1 MYFSIGWPRV
11 LNSGPH
17 RSIRKVVCD
26 RVKILFAVLAE
37 DAIAIWYSKPCVP
50 ITSKLRSPECLE
62 KYGINTNIEW
72 KPDSSMLLVTTG
84 ETAQGGTLFMY
95 TLIVNDTPKGVYNQN
110 DSPFTNL
117 RRDSAELFLKETVPC
132 LKLSLT
138 HRICLY
144 VPICGV
150 SCINVN
156 QIVIA
161 TQEGRIIRLNWEG
174 AEERDYALD
183 LKRIPFSVNQQVS
196 YAVPILEKNVY
207 VSSIDYSPLL
217 CGFGITLSDGRAA
230 FLTANNTKFDP
241 NQVQGIWCQNV
252 DDATCTV
259 INHKYRL
266 IAFGRKN
273 SQTNMYVIDD
283 LTGGLEL
290 SHRLLLS
297 AKDFPGSPGPVRDM
311 KWTPDGCAIMVA
323 WYNGGIS
330 LWSTFGSLLLCSL
343 AWDYGLHIDLSKNDP
358 FNVISMAKGYQLL
371 MVRQTNEKSTTCVSD
386 GSNDTGEASNG
397 PNSVPS
403 TILVQLDFVKSI
415 LTINPCMSNN
425 SFLLLQGDDKLYIN
439 HGDVL
444 QNIYPAHKSSTY
456 DATADG
462 DVSYSGKTDEYRKDS
477 AYIPSGEPDPINVG
491 GDSYLKFNSVLS
503 ESKHWVVLNLPTAY
517 ISSNWPI
524 RYSAIDHTGTNVA
537 VAGRTGVAL
546 YSFNT
551 RKWKLFGN
559 ETQEKDFV
567 ITGGLL
573 WWKEFIIMGCYSLI
587 GFHDEL
593 RIYSKENKLDNRFA
607 EITKSASPVML
618 INLFRDQLV
627 VFTSDGHVSV
637 FALKLS
643 EEDYAGSDH
652 HRVELVKMH
661 IYDIKNVCIHPAC
674 VISVLMTSLKHEG
687 AGTGGMMKPSSYENS
702 LSETLI
708 MNVSGRVL
716 MVQTDHHQHHHG
728 TGSANSQLTSTCLA
742 SSVECIWVSESNK
755 THIKESLW
763 LYCGGYG
770 MRVWLPV
777 FPRTGETGSRS
788 LRHTFMSKRIM
799 LSFTLKIYPLVI
811 LFEDAIILGA
821 ENDTLLYTSDPTVY
835 FSLPYNALKR
845 TSQVYL
851 HQILR
856 QLIRRNLGYNAWEI
870 ARCCTNLPYFPHS
883 LELLLHEVLEEEAT
897 SKEPIPDALLPS
909 VLEFIQ
915 EFPVYL
921 QTVVQCAR
929 KTEIALWPYLFS
941 SAGKP
946 KELFQKCMAARQ
958 LHTAASYLIIL
969 QNLEP
974 SSVSRQYATVL
985 LDTAL
990 EQQDWPLA
998 KDLVRFLRAID
1009 PNDVESPRSSYVF
1022 GNKFGGLIAAGP
1034 PAPNAEDLS
1043 LILGSSMAR
1052 GRSFSTTVPYPK
1064 SNDGA
1069 ATVVNKEKNIMFN
1082 NSTAAATV
1090 QQGGGALSAGY
1101 DTSSERQILRR
1112 KKSVPNTQK
1121 ECDTSTAEEFFID
1134 VVLQRH
1140 ARRFLQLRKL
1150 EDLGYMSAT
1159 LDFHLVGWL
1168 NREKD
1173 RAARIEDFVT
1183 ALKSLHDELDW
1194 PKPCLDLTLLPNPLG
1209 QAHAH
1214 AESSPSP
1221 SSNLSNKSPLS
1232 ELTTRRTVDSGYNSL
1247 SFVRPTGSN
1256 GPVTG
1261 AAEGCKSD
1269 DRPVES
1275 TQGQKEQHQ
1284 QSTSMGD
1291 PLGTNTAE
1299 ANLMPLNDTASV
1311 LSETAQANWPDET
1324 STVCGGS
1331 GMLSLTLGEQ
1341 SFSRAMEKNIS
1352 KQSKTNR
1359 RKQQKL
1365 EIRMR
1370 YLLQIFSEANC
1381 YEFALLLSV
1390 LLLDVAS
1397 VGRITNAAI
1406 RSKSLVVCRQLRN
1419 GLKDMTRW
1427 SFNECL
1433 AYRPF
1438 MIALQPQLAVL
1449 DKFVIQQE
1457 SIPSL
1462 MHTTAVTGVS
1472 AFSPLVMGSMHTFRD
1487 SETPA
1492 TGAVSGGGKGQ
1503 NQGQGESRN
1512 VGNSSVHS
1520 TVQRMSS
1527 NSTLGSVALSSDA
1540 GGQGGVGAIGG
1551 NNRIVIDGGASMRSG
1566 SGQRDVKYPT
1576 AHPFARSV
1584 SDLEVANIRKI
1595 AQGKSVTDSRSVASA
1610 AIAEEPERTCNFYN
1624 CLGFAWIAQFLALP
1638 SAAFFDRTFYR
1649 DGLKFKGAQQDRR
1662 LF

>member
-84 ETAQGGTLFMY
+84 GTTQGGTLFMY

-117 RRDSAELFLKETVPC
+117 RRDSAELFLKETIPC

-144 VPICGV
+144 VPICCV

-183 LKRIPFSVNQQVS
+183 LKRIPFSVNQQRLM
-196 YAVPILEKNVY
+196 YDILYIFFTILAVPILEKNVY

-266 IAFGRKN
+266 IAFGRRN

-290 SHRLLLS
+290 SHRLSLS

-311 KWTPDGCAIMVA
+311 KWTPDGCAIIVA
-323 WYNGGIS
+323 WVNGGIS

-343 AWDYGLHIDLSKNDP
+343 AWDYGLHVDLSKNDP
-358 FNVISMAKGYQLL
+358 FNIISMDWSTEGYQLL
-371 MVRQTNEKSTTCVSD
+371 MTDEM
-386 GSNDTGEASNG
+386 SNAPS
-397 PNSVPS
+397 PVPS
-403 TILVQLDFVKSI
+403 TMLVQLDFVKSI

-444 QNIYPAHKSSTY
+444 QNIYPAHKASY
-456 DATADG
+456 DSATGDG
-462 DVSYSGKTDEYRKDS
+462 EVSYSGKTDEFRK
-477 AYIPSGEPDPINVG
+477 
-491 GDSYLKFNSVLS
+491 DSYLKFNSVLS

-637 FALKLS
+637 FALKQI
-643 EEDYAGSDH
+643 EDDYTGPDH

-674 VISVLMTSLKHEG
+674 VISVLMTSIKHEG
-687 AGTGGMMKPSSYENS
+687 AGTGGMMKANNYENS

-742 SSVECIWVSESNK
+742 SSVECIWVSESSK

-821 ENDTLLYTSDPTVY
+821 ENDTLLYTSDPSVY

-1064 SNDGA
+1064 SNDSA

-1082 NSTAAATV
+1082 NPTAAATV
-1090 QQGGGALSAGY
+1090 QQNSGALS
-1101 DTSSERQILRR
+1101 S
-1112 KKSVPNTQK
+1112 
-1121 ECDTSTAEEFFID
+1121 EEFFID

-1173 RAARIEDFVT
+1173 RAARIEDFVN

-1194 PKPCLDLTLLPNPLG
+1194 PKPCLDLTLLPNPLA
-1209 QAHAH
+1209 QAHMH

-1247 SFVRPTGSN
+1247 SFVRPT
-1256 GPVTG
+1256 
-1261 AAEGCKSD
+1261 AAQ
-1269 DRPVES
+1269 P
-1275 TQGQKEQHQ
+1275 
-1284 QSTSMGD
+1284 
-1291 PLGTNTAE
+1291 
-1299 ANLMPLNDTASV
+1299 
-1311 LSETAQANWPDET
+1311 NWPDEV
-1324 STVCGGS
+1324 STVCGGA
-1331 GMLSLTLGEQ
+1331 GGLLNITLGEQ
-1341 SFSRAMEKNIS
+1341 SFSQAMEKNIS
-1352 KQSKTNR
+1352 KQSKSNR
-1359 RKQQKL
+1359 RKQHKL

-1370 YLLQIFSEANC
+1370 YLLQIFTEANC

-1449 DKFVIQQE
+1449 DKFV
-1457 SIPSL
+1457 
-1462 MHTTAVTGVS
+1462 
-1472 AFSPLVMGSMHTFRD
+1472 
-1487 SETPA
+1487 
-1492 TGAVSGGGKGQ
+1492 
-1503 NQGQGESRN
+1503 
-1512 VGNSSVHS
+1512 
-1520 TVQRMSS
+1520 
-1527 NSTLGSVALSSDA
+1527 
-1540 GGQGGVGAIGG
+1540 
-1551 NNRIVIDGGASMRSG
+1551 
-1566 SGQRDVKYPT
+1566 
-1576 AHPFARSV
+1576 
-1584 SDLEVANIRKI
+1584 
-1595 AQGKSVTDSRSVASA
+1595 
-1610 AIAEEPERTCNFYN
+1610 
-1624 CLGFAWIAQFLALP
+1624 
-1638 SAAFFDRTFYR
+1638 
-1649 DGLKFKGAQQDRR
+1649 
-1662 LF
+1662 

>member
-11 LNSGPH
+11 LNSGQH

-50 ITSKLRSPECLE
+50 ITSKLRSSECLE
-62 KYGINTNIEW
+62 KYGTNTNIEW

-84 ETAQGGTLFMY
+84 GTTQGGTLFMY

-110 DSPFTNL
+110 DSPFANL
-117 RRDSAELFLKETVPC
+117 RRDSAELFLKETIPC

-144 VPICGV
+144 VPICCV

-174 AEERDYALD
+174 VEERDYALD

-217 CGFGITLSDGRAA
+217 CGFGITLNDGRAA

-266 IAFGRKN
+266 IAFGRRN

-290 SHRLLLS
+290 SHKLALS
-297 AKDFPGSPGPVRDM
+297 AKDFPGSPGYVRDM
-311 KWTPDGCAIMVA
+311 KWTPDGCAIIVA
-323 WYNGGIS
+323 WGNGGIS

-343 AWDYGLHIDLSKNDP
+343 AWDYGLHVDLSKNDP
-358 FNVISMAKGYQLL
+358 FNVISMDWSTEGYQLL
-371 MVRQTNEKSTTCVSD
+371 MIRQTNATADNATKETTETS
-386 GSNDTGEASNG
+386 
-397 PNSVPS
+397 SVPIFIPA
-403 TILVQLDFVKSI
+403 TVLVQLDFVKSI

-444 QNIYPAHKSSTY
+444 QNIYPVHKSSY
-456 DATADG
+456 DSTNEG
-462 DVSYSGKTDEYRKDS
+462 DASYSGKTDEFGKDS
-477 AYIPSGEPDPINVG
+477 AYIPSGEPDPVNNG
-491 GDSYLKFNSVLS
+491 GDNYLKFNSVLS

-524 RYSAIDHTGTNVA
+524 RYSAIDHLGTNVA

-593 RIYSKENKLDNRFA
+593 RIYSRENKLDNRFA

-637 FALKLS
+637 FALKQT
-643 EEDYAGSDH
+643 EEDYNGSDH

-687 AGTGGMMKPSSYENS
+687 AGTGGMVKSSNCENS

-716 MVQTDHHQHHHG
+716 MVQTDHQQHHHG
-728 TGSANSQLTSTCLA
+728 TGSANNQLTSTCLA

-821 ENDTLLYTSDPTVY
+821 ENDTLLYTSDPSVY

-990 EQQDWPLA
+990 EQLDWPLA

-1052 GRSFSTTVPYPK
+1052 GRSFSTTIPYPK

-1082 NSTAAATV
+1082 NPAAAAAA
-1090 QQGGGALSAGY
+1090 QQTGGALSSGN
-1101 DTSSERQILRR
+1101 DTSGERQILRR

-1121 ECDTSTAEEFFID
+1121 ECDSSTAEEFFID

-1194 PKPCLDLTLLPNPLG
+1194 PKPCLDLTLLPNPKAQSHL
-1209 QAHAH
+1209 HS
-1214 AESSPSP
+1214 ESSPSP

-1232 ELTTRRTVDSGYNSL
+1232 ELTTGRTVDSGYNSL
-1247 SFVRPTGSN
+1247 SFARPMVTN
-1256 GPVTG
+1256 GTVTVAGATADERQVEPIQGPREQRQEHVPASPV
-1261 AAEGCKSD
+1261 
-1269 DRPVES
+1269 
-1275 TQGQKEQHQ
+1275 
-1284 QSTSMGD
+1284 GD
-1291 PLGTNTAE
+1291 PLLGTTAE

-1311 LSETAQANWPDET
+1311 LSEAAQPNWPDEV
-1324 STVCGGS
+1324 STVCGTN
-1331 GMLSLTLGEQ
+1331 GMMSLTLGEQ
-1341 SFSRAMEKNIS
+1341 SFSQAMEKNIS
-1352 KQSKTNR
+1352 KQSKSNR
-1359 RKQQKL
+1359 RKQHKL

-1462 MHTTAVTGVS
+1462 LHTTAVTGVS
-1472 AFSPLVMGSMHTFRD
+1472 AFSPLVMGSLHTFRD
-1487 SETPA
+1487 SEAPI
-1492 TGAVSGGGKGQ
+1492 TGVSTGGNKGI
-1503 NQGQGESRN
+1503 NQTQCETRH
-1512 VGNSSVHS
+1512 VGNSSANS
-1520 TVQRMSS
+1520 NTQRMSS
-1527 NSTLGSVALSSDA
+1527 TGGSIPHSTGSGGPISTSSRIVVDGAASLRSGGVQRDTLG
-1540 GGQGGVGAIGG
+1540 Q
-1551 NNRIVIDGGASMRSG
+1551 
-1566 SGQRDVKYPT
+1566 KYTT
-1576 AHPFARSV
+1576 AHTFARSV
-1584 SDLEVANIRKI
+1584 SDLEVGNIRKI
-1595 AQGKSVTDSRSVASA
+1595 AQGKSVTDSRSVAST
-1610 AIAEEPERTCNFYN
+1610 AISEEPERTCNVM
-1624 CLGFAWIAQFLALP
+1624 
-1638 SAAFFDRTFYR
+1638 
-1649 DGLKFKGAQQDRR
+1649 
-1662 LF
+1662 

>member
-37 DAIAIWYSKPCVP
+37 NAIAIWYSKPCVP
-50 ITSKLRSPECLE
+50 ITSKLRSKECLE
-62 KYGINTNIEW
+62 KYGINTNVEW

-84 ETAQGGTLFMY
+84 STAQGGTLFMY

-110 DSPFTNL
+110 DSPFANL
-117 RRDSAELFLKETVPC
+117 RRDSAELFLKETIPC

-144 VPICGV
+144 VPICCV

-156 QIVIA
+156 QIVVA

-174 AEERDYALD
+174 VEERDYALD

-217 CGFGITLSDGRAA
+217 CGFGITLNDGRAA

-266 IAFGRKN
+266 IAFGRRN

-290 SHRLLLS
+290 SHKLSLS
-297 AKDFPGSPGPVRDM
+297 AKDFPGSPGYVRDM
-311 KWTPDGCAIMVA
+311 KWTPDGCAIIVA
-323 WYNGGIS
+323 WGNGGIS

-343 AWDYGLHIDLSKNDP
+343 AWDYGLHVDLSKSDP
-358 FNVISMAKGYQLL
+358 FNVISMDWSTEGYQLL
-371 MVRQTNEKSTTCVSD
+371 MVRQTNEHSTKVENGTTEAPETSNEPVS
-386 GSNDTGEASNG
+386 TLAT
-397 PNSVPS
+397 V
-403 TILVQLDFVKSI
+403 LVQLDFVKSI

-444 QNIYPAHKSSTY
+444 QNIYPGHKSNY
-456 DATADG
+456 DAANEG
-462 DVSYSGKTDEYRKDS
+462 DISYSGKADEFGKDS

-491 GDSYLKFNSVLS
+491 GDNYLKFSSVLS

-524 RYSAIDHTGTNVA
+524 RYSAIDHSGTNVA

-637 FALKLS
+637 FALKQT
-643 EEDYAGSDH
+643 EEDYNGNDH

-687 AGTGGMMKPSSYENS
+687 AGSGGMMKQSNYENS

-716 MVQTDHHQHHHG
+716 MVQTDHQQHHHG
-728 TGSANSQLTSTCLA
+728 SGSANNQLTSTCLA
-742 SSVECIWVSESNK
+742 SSVECIWVSESHK

-821 ENDTLLYTSDPTVY
+821 ENDTLLYTSDPSVY

-974 SSVSRQYATVL
+974 SSVSRQYATLL

-990 EQQDWPLA
+990 EQLDWPLA

-1022 GNKFGGLIAAGP
+1022 GNKFGGLIASVP

-1052 GRSFSTTVPYPK
+1052 GRSFSTTIPYPK

-1082 NSTAAATV
+1082 NPAAAAAS
-1090 QQGGGALSAGY
+1090 QQSGGTLNSVNDASG
-1101 DTSSERQILRR
+1101 ERQILRR

-1121 ECDTSTAEEFFID
+1121 ECDSSTAEEFFID

-1194 PKPCLDLTLLPNPLG
+1194 PKPCLDLTLLPNPIAQPHL
-1209 QAHAH
+1209 HS
-1214 AESSPSP
+1214 ESSPSP

-1232 ELTTRRTVDSGYNSL
+1232 ELTTGRTIDSGYNSL
-1247 SFVRPTGSN
+1247 SFVRPMASN
-1256 GPVTG
+1256 GGVMTVAG
-1261 AAEGCKSD
+1261 TTVDE
-1269 DRPVES
+1269 RPVEPLS
-1275 TQGQKEQHQ
+1275 GQKEQRLENNVP
-1284 QSTSMGD
+1284 TSPIVAGD
-1291 PLGTNTAE
+1291 PLANTAE

-1311 LSETAQANWPDET
+1311 LSEAAQPNWPDEM
-1324 STVCGGS
+1324 STVCGGGG
-1331 GMLSLTLGEQ
+1331 GMMSLTLGEQ
-1341 SFSRAMEKNIS
+1341 SFSQALEKNIS
-1352 KQSKTNR
+1352 KQSKSNR
-1359 RKQQKL
+1359 RKQHKL

-1462 MHTTAVTGVS
+1462 MHTTTVTGVS
-1472 AFSPLVMGSMHTFRD
+1472 AFSPLLMGSMHSYRD
-1487 SETPA
+1487 SDASA
-1492 TGAVSGGGKGQ
+1492 TGAGGGGNKSV
-1503 NQGQGESRN
+1503 NQTQGDTR
-1512 VGNSSVHS
+1512 VGGNSSINS
-1520 TVQRMSS
+1520 NSQRMSS
-1527 NSTLGSVALSSDA
+1527 TGTLGSVPLAANSA
-1540 GGQGGVGAIGG
+1540 GGTI
-1551 NNRIVIDGGASMRSG
+1551 SG
-1566 SGQRDVKYPT
+1566 TSRGSVQRDTLGQKYTT
-1576 AHPFARSV
+1576 AHTFARSV

-1595 AQGKSVTDSRSVASA
+1595 AQGKSATDSRSVTSTT
-1610 AIAEEPERTCNFYN
+1610 ISEEPERTCNVM
-1624 CLGFAWIAQFLALP
+1624 
-1638 SAAFFDRTFYR
+1638 
-1649 DGLKFKGAQQDRR
+1649 
-1662 LF
+1662 

>member
-37 DAIAIWYSKPCVP
+37 DTIAIWYSKPCVP

-84 ETAQGGTLFMY
+84 GTTQGGTLFMY

-117 RRDSAELFLKETVPC
+117 RRDSAELFLKETIPC

-144 VPICGV
+144 VPICCV

-266 IAFGRKN
+266 IAFGRRN

-290 SHRLLLS
+290 SHRLSLS

-311 KWTPDGCAIMVA
+311 KWTPDGCAIIVA
-323 WYNGGIS
+323 WVNGGIS

-343 AWDYGLHIDLSKNDP
+343 AWDYGLHVDLSKNDP
-358 FNVISMAKGYQLL
+358 FNIISTDWSTEGYQLL
-371 MVRQTNEKSTTCVSD
+371 MVRQTKEKSTPSCD
-386 GSNDTGEASNG
+386 ESNETDEISSASS
-397 PNSVPS
+397 PVPS
-403 TILVQLDFVKSI
+403 TMLVQLDFVKSI

-444 QNIYPAHKSSTY
+444 QNIYPAHKASY
-456 DATADG
+456 DSATGDG
-462 DVSYSGKTDEYRKDS
+462 EVSYSGKTDEFRKDS
-477 AYIPSGEPDPINVG
+477 AYIPSGEPDPVNVG

-637 FALKLS
+637 FALKQI
-643 EEDYAGSDH
+643 EDDYTGPDH

-674 VISVLMTSLKHEG
+674 VISVLMTSIKHEG
-687 AGTGGMMKPSSYENS
+687 AGTGGMMKANNYENS

-742 SSVECIWVSESNK
+742 SSVECIWVSESSK

-821 ENDTLLYTSDPTVY
+821 ENDTLLYTSDPSVY

-1082 NSTAAATV
+1082 NPTAAATV
-1090 QQGGGALSAGY
+1090 QQSSGALSSGHDAS
-1101 DTSSERQILRR
+1101 TERQILRR

-1121 ECDTSTAEEFFID
+1121 EADTSTAEEFFID

-1173 RAARIEDFVT
+1173 RAARIEDFVN

-1194 PKPCLDLTLLPNPLG
+1194 PKPCLDLTLLPNPLA
-1209 QAHAH
+1209 QAHMH

-1247 SFVRPTGSN
+1247 SFVRPTGAN

-1261 AAEGCKSD
+1261 MAAKADERQLEPEQEQPQEQQQQQRQKST
-1269 DRPVES
+1269 PAS
-1275 TQGQKEQHQ
+1275 PI
-1284 QSTSMGD
+1284 GD
-1291 PLGTNTAE
+1291 PLLGTTAE

-1311 LSETAQANWPDET
+1311 LSEAAQPNWPDEV
-1324 STVCGGS
+1324 STVCGGA
-1331 GMLSLTLGEQ
+1331 GGLLNITLGEQ
-1341 SFSRAMEKNIS
+1341 SFSQAMEKNIS
-1352 KQSKTNR
+1352 KQSKSNR
-1359 RKQQKL
+1359 RKQHKL

-1370 YLLQIFSEANC
+1370 YLLQIFTEANC

-1487 SETPA
+1487 SEAPA
-1492 TGAVSGGGKGQ
+1492 AGVTVGGSKGLSHHS
-1503 NQGQGESRN
+1503 QGESRN
-1512 VGNSSVHS
+1512 VGNSSVNS
-1520 TVQRMSS
+1520 TMQRMSS
-1527 NSTLGSVALSSDA
+1527 AGTLGGSVALSSES
-1540 GGQGGVGAIGG
+1540 GGVGGGGTITG
-1551 NNRIVIDGGASMRSG
+1551 NNRIVIDGASMRSG
-1566 SGQRDVKYPT
+1566 SGQRDGLGQKYTT

-1610 AIAEEPERTCNFYN
+1610 AIAEEPERTCNVM
-1624 CLGFAWIAQFLALP
+1624 
-1638 SAAFFDRTFYR
+1638 
-1649 DGLKFKGAQQDRR
+1649 
-1662 LF
+1662 

>member
-11 LNSGPH
+11 LNSEPH
-17 RSIRKVVCD
+17 GIIRKVVCD
-26 RVKILFAVLAE
+26 RVKILFAVLAD
-37 DAIAIWYSKPCVP
+37 DAVAIWYSKPCVP
-50 ITSKLRSPECLE
+50 ITNRSRNSKCIA
-62 KYGINTNIEW
+62 KYGTNSNVEW
-72 KPDSSMLLVTTG
+72 KPDSSMLLVVTG
-84 ETAQGGTLFMY
+84 GTSQGGTLFMY

-117 RRDSAELFLKETVPC
+117 RRDSAELFLKEIIPC

-138 HRICLY
+138 YRVCLY
-144 VPICGV
+144 VPICCV
-150 SCINVN
+150 SCINVT
-156 QIVIA
+156 QIMIA
-161 TQEGRIIRLNWEG
+161 TQEGRVVRLNWEG
-174 AEERDYALD
+174 IEERDYALD
-183 LKRIPFSVNQQVS
+183 LKRIPFSINQQVS
-196 YAVPILEKNVY
+196 YAVPILESNVF
-207 VSSIDYSPLL
+207 VVSIDYSPLL
-217 CGFGITLSDGRAA
+217 CGFAITLNDGRAA

-266 IAFGRKN
+266 IAYGRKN
-273 SQTNMYVIDD
+273 SQTNMYVVDD
-283 LTGGLEL
+283 VTGGLEL
-290 SHRLLLS
+290 SHRLSLS
-297 AKDFPGSPGPVRDM
+297 AKDFPGSPGSVRDLR
-311 KWTPDGCAIMVA
+311 WTPDGCAIVVA
-323 WYNGGIS
+323 WTNGGIS

-343 AWDYGLHIDLSKNDP
+343 AWDYGLHVDLAKNDP
-358 FNVISMAKGYQLL
+358 FNVVSMDWSTEGYQLL
-371 MVRQTNEKSTTCVSD
+371 MVRQKSVEEHNIVKTTKTIA
-386 GSNDTGEASNG
+386 NASNES
-397 PNSVPS
+397 NTHTTV
-403 TILVQLDFVKSI
+403 LMQLDFVKSI

-444 QNIYPAHKSSTY
+444 QNIYPCNKSPY
-456 DATADG
+456 DIHNERE
-462 DVSYSGKTDEYRKDS
+462 SSNLGKNDELNKDISCVTTEDIPTS
-477 AYIPSGEPDPINVG
+477 AEVGSDNYI
-491 GDSYLKFNSVLS
+491 KFNSVLS

-524 RYSAIDHTGTNVA
+524 RYSAIDCSGTNVA

-546 YSFNT
+546 YAFNT

-573 WWKEFIIMGCYSLI
+573 WWKDFVIMGCYSLI

-593 RIYSKENKLDNRFA
+593 RIYSKDCKLDNRFA
-607 EITKSASPVML
+607 VITKSASPVML
-618 INLFRDQLV
+618 INIFRDQLV
-627 VFTSDGHVSV
+627 VFTSDGHLSI
-637 FALKLS
+637 FALQYTGDGNDS
-643 EEDYAGSDH
+643 GGVQ
-652 HRVELVKMH
+652 HRVELIKMH

-674 VISVLMTSLKHEG
+674 VISVLMTSLKNESV
-687 AGTGGMMKPSSYENS
+687 GGSRPSTSSYEAS

-716 MVQTDHHQHHHG
+716 MVQTDQQHHHNG
-728 TGSANSQLTSTCLA
+728 STRSGDGSSTSNTNTGISQLTSTCLA

-777 FPRTGETGSRS
+777 FPRSGETGSRS

-870 ARCCTNLPYFPHS
+870 ARCCTDLPYFPHS

-909 VLEFIQ
+909 VLEFIH

-946 KELFQKCMAARQ
+946 KELFQKCMVDRQ
-958 LHTAASYLIIL
+958 LQTAASYLIIL

-974 SSVSRQYATVL
+974 SSISRQYATLL

-990 EQQDWPLA
+990 EQRDWALA

-1009 PNDVESPRSSYVF
+1009 PNDVESPRSSYIF
-1022 GNKFGGLIAAGP
+1022 GNKIGGGLIGAGP

-1043 LILGSSMAR
+1043 LILGSSMTR
-1052 GRSFSTTVPYPK
+1052 GRSFSTTIPYPK
-1064 SNDGA
+1064 ANDGA
-1069 ATVVNKEKNIMFN
+1069 ATVVNKEKNLMFN
-1082 NSTAAATV
+1082 GPVGTAMV
-1090 QQGGGALSAGY
+1090 QQTVGGGTGTNDVY
-1101 DTSSERQILRR
+1101 PFDRQVQRR
-1112 KKSVPNTQK
+1112 KKSVPNTQI
-1121 ECDTSTAEEFFID
+1121 ERDSSSTEEFFID
-1134 VVLQRH
+1134 VVLQRY

-1173 RAARIEDFVT
+1173 RAARIEDFVS
-1183 ALKSLHDELDW
+1183 ALKTLHDELDW
-1194 PKPCLDLTLLPNPLG
+1194 PKPCLDLSLLSNVIGARQITHSEP
-1209 QAHAH
+1209 
-1214 AESSPSP
+1214 SPSP
-1221 SSNLSNKSPLS
+1221 TLNQSIKSPLF
-1232 ELTTRRTVDSGYNSL
+1232 ELATSGTVDSGYNSL
-1247 SFVRPTGSN
+1247 PFVRPLNVIVSGLTECQQTSRKGN
-1256 GPVTG
+1256 G
-1261 AAEGCKSD
+1261 KHQSL
-1269 DRPVES
+1269 RLL
-1275 TQGQKEQHQ
+1275 QQQHVQ
-1284 QSTSMGD
+1284 EKDIAIEEAGIAPIEVM
-1291 PLGTNTAE
+1291 E
-1299 ANLMPLNDTASV
+1299 ANLMPLSDATSV
-1311 LSETAQANWPDET
+1311 LSETAQPQWPDDVLT
-1324 STVCGGS
+1324 GCSDAGGRRS
-1331 GMLSLTLGEQ
+1331 FTPGEAT
-1341 SFSRAMEKNIS
+1341 FSRAMEKNIS
-1352 KQSKTNR
+1352 KQTKTNR
-1359 RKQQKL
+1359 RKQHKL

-1370 YLLQIFSEANC
+1370 YLLQIFTEAHC

-1438 MIALQPQLAVL
+1438 MIALQQQLAML

-1457 SIPSL
+1457 AIPSL
-1462 MHTTAVTGVS
+1462 MHTGPVLSTLATIPMHAQRTLQDTAGSSSVS
-1472 AFSPLVMGSMHTFRD
+1472 A
-1487 SETPA
+1487 
-1492 TGAVSGGGKGQ
+1492 AVSGGTALIKDHHLAKELEKSISNGTVRRMNSGSSVIEATG
-1503 NQGQGESRN
+1503 NSN
-1512 VGNSSVHS
+1512 VGEIWKW
-1520 TVQRMSS
+1520 QMYKR
-1527 NSTLGSVALSSDA
+1527 
-1540 GGQGGVGAIGG
+1540 
-1551 NNRIVIDGGASMRSG
+1551 
-1566 SGQRDVKYPT
+1566 
-1576 AHPFARSV
+1576 
-1584 SDLEVANIRKI
+1584 
-1595 AQGKSVTDSRSVASA
+1595 
-1610 AIAEEPERTCNFYN
+1610 
-1624 CLGFAWIAQFLALP
+1624 
-1638 SAAFFDRTFYR
+1638 
-1649 DGLKFKGAQQDRR
+1649 
-1662 LF
+1662 

>member
-50 ITSKLRSPECLE
+50 ITSKLRSSECLE
-62 KYGINTNIEW
+62 KYGINTNVEW

-84 ETAQGGTLFMY
+84 ETTQGGTLFIY

-117 RRDSAELFLKETVPC
+117 RRDSAELFLKEAIPC

-144 VPICGV
+144 VPICCV

-174 AEERDYALD
+174 VEERDYALD

-217 CGFGITLSDGRAA
+217 CGFGITLNDGRAA

-266 IAFGRKN
+266 IAFGRRN

-290 SHRLLLS
+290 SHKLSLS
-297 AKDFPGSPGPVRDM
+297 AKDFPGSPGFVRDM
-311 KWTPDGCAIMVA
+311 KWTPDGCAIIVA
-323 WYNGGIS
+323 WGNGGIS

-343 AWDYGLHIDLSKNDP
+343 AWDYGLHVDLSKSDP
-358 FNVISMAKGYQLL
+358 FNVISMDWSTEGYQLL
-371 MVRQTNEKSTTCVSD
+371 MVRQSNEQSATQGSGTNE
-386 GSNDTGEASNG
+386 TGEISNV
-397 PNSVPS
+397 PISVPA
-403 TILVQLDFVKSI
+403 TVLVQLDFVKSI

-444 QNIYPAHKSSTY
+444 QNIYPVHKSSY
-456 DATADG
+456 
-462 DVSYSGKTDEYRKDS
+462 DS
-477 AYIPSGEPDPINVG
+477 AHEDSPYIPSGEPDPVNAG
-491 GDSYLKFNSVLS
+491 GDNYLKFNSVLS

-524 RYSAIDHTGTNVA
+524 RYSAIDHLGTNVA
-537 VAGRTGVAL
+537 VAGRTGVAI

-593 RIYSKENKLDNRFA
+593 RIYSRENKLDNRFA

-637 FALKLS
+637 FALKQT
-643 EEDYAGSDH
+643 EEDYNGSDH

-674 VISVLMTSLKHEG
+674 VISVLMTSIKHEG
-687 AGTGGMMKPSSYENS
+687 AGTGGMVKPSSYENS

-728 TGSANSQLTSTCLA
+728 AGSTSNQLTSTCLA

-821 ENDTLLYTSDPTVY
+821 ENDTLLYTSDPSVY

-990 EQQDWPLA
+990 EQLDWPLA

-1052 GRSFSTTVPYPK
+1052 GRSFSTTIPYPK

-1082 NSTAAATV
+1082 NPAAAAA
-1090 QQGGGALSAGY
+1090 QQTAGGALNPGN
-1101 DTSSERQILRR
+1101 DTSGERQIIRR

-1121 ECDTSTAEEFFID
+1121 ECDSSTAEEFFID

-1173 RAARIEDFVT
+1173 RAARIEDFVA

-1194 PKPCLDLTLLPNPLG
+1194 PKPCLDLTLLPNPIAQPHL
-1209 QAHAH
+1209 HN
-1214 AESSPSP
+1214 ESSPSP

-1232 ELTTRRTVDSGYNSL
+1232 ELTTGRTVDSGYNSL
-1247 SFVRPTGSN
+1247 SFVRSMVTN
-1256 GPVTG
+1256 GPAT
-1261 AAEGCKSD
+1261 AAGTAAD
-1269 DRPVES
+1269 DRQVEPI
-1275 TQGQKEQHQ
+1275 QGQREQR
-1284 QSTSMGD
+1284 SENEPASPVGD
-1291 PLGTNTAE
+1291 PLLGTTAE

-1311 LSETAQANWPDET
+1311 LSEGAQPNWPDEV
-1324 STVCGGS
+1324 STVCGGN
-1331 GMLSLTLGEQ
+1331 GMMSLTLGEQ
-1341 SFSRAMEKNIS
+1341 SFSQAMEKNIS
-1352 KQSKTNR
+1352 KQSKSNR
-1359 RKQQKL
+1359 RKQHKL

-1462 MHTTAVTGVS
+1462 IHNTAVTGVS
-1472 AFSPLVMGSMHTFRD
+1472 AFSPLVMGSLHSFRD
-1487 SETPA
+1487 SEAPA
-1492 TGAVSGGGKGQ
+1492 VGIGTGGNKGT
-1503 NQGQGESRN
+1503 NQPTQAETRHA
-1512 VGNSSVHS
+1512 GNSSANS
-1520 TVQRMSS
+1520 NTQRSS
-1527 NSTLGSVALSSDA
+1527 GTLGSVPHSTGSGGPMGASSRIIVD
-1540 GGQGGVGAIGG
+1540 GA
-1551 NNRIVIDGGASMRSG
+1551 ASMRG
-1566 SGQRDVKYPT
+1566 GNGQRDTLGQKYTT
-1576 AHPFARSV
+1576 AHTFARSV

-1595 AQGKSVTDSRSVASA
+1595 AQGKSVSDSRSIAST
-1610 AIAEEPERTCNFYN
+1610 AISEEPERTCNVM
-1624 CLGFAWIAQFLALP
+1624 
-1638 SAAFFDRTFYR
+1638 
-1649 DGLKFKGAQQDRR
+1649 
-1662 LF
+1662 

>member
-11 LNSGPH
+11 LNSGQH

-50 ITSKLRSPECLE
+50 ITSKLRSSECLE
-62 KYGINTNIEW
+62 KYGTNTNIEW

-84 ETAQGGTLFMY
+84 GTTQGGTLFMY

-110 DSPFTNL
+110 DSPFANL
-117 RRDSAELFLKETVPC
+117 RRDSAELFLKETIPC

-144 VPICGV
+144 VPICCV

-174 AEERDYALD
+174 VEERDYALD

-217 CGFGITLSDGRAA
+217 CGFGITLNDGRAA

-266 IAFGRKN
+266 IAFGRRN

-290 SHRLLLS
+290 SHKLALS
-297 AKDFPGSPGPVRDM
+297 AKYFPGSPGYVRDM
-311 KWTPDGCAIMVA
+311 KWTPDGCAIIVA
-323 WYNGGIS
+323 WGNGGIS

-343 AWDYGLHIDLSKNDP
+343 AWDYGLHVDLSKNDP
-358 FNVISMAKGYQLL
+358 FNVISMDWSTEGYQLL
-371 MVRQTNEKSTTCVSD
+371 MIRQTNATADNATKETTETS
-386 GSNDTGEASNG
+386 
-397 PNSVPS
+397 SVPIFIPA
-403 TILVQLDFVKSI
+403 TLLVQLDFVKSI

-444 QNIYPAHKSSTY
+444 QNIYPVHKSSY
-456 DATADG
+456 DSTNEG
-462 DVSYSGKTDEYRKDS
+462 DASYSGKADEFGKADS
-477 AYIPSGEPDPINVG
+477 AYIPSGEPDPVNNG
-491 GDSYLKFNSVLS
+491 GDNYLKFNSVLS

-524 RYSAIDHTGTNVA
+524 RYSAIDHLGTNVA

-593 RIYSKENKLDNRFA
+593 RIYSRENKLDNRFA

-637 FALKLS
+637 FALKQT
-643 EEDYAGSDH
+643 EEDYNGSDH

-687 AGTGGMMKPSSYENS
+687 AGTGGMVKSSNCENS

-716 MVQTDHHQHHHG
+716 MVQTDHQQHHHG
-728 TGSANSQLTSTCLA
+728 TGSANNQLTSTCLA

-821 ENDTLLYTSDPTVY
+821 ENDTLLYTSDPSVY

-990 EQQDWPLA
+990 EQLDWPLA

-1052 GRSFSTTVPYPK
+1052 GRSFSTTIPYPK

-1082 NSTAAATV
+1082 NPAAAAAA
-1090 QQGGGALSAGY
+1090 QQTGGALSSGN
-1101 DTSSERQILRR
+1101 DTSGERQILRR

-1121 ECDTSTAEEFFID
+1121 ECDSSTAEEFFID

-1194 PKPCLDLTLLPNPLG
+1194 PKPCLDLTLLPNPKAQSHL
-1209 QAHAH
+1209 HS
-1214 AESSPSP
+1214 ESSPSP

-1232 ELTTRRTVDSGYNSL
+1232 ELTTGRTVDSGYNSL
-1247 SFVRPTGSN
+1247 SFARPMVTN
-1256 GPVTG
+1256 GTVTVAGATADERQVEPIQGPREQRQEHVPASPV
-1261 AAEGCKSD
+1261 
-1269 DRPVES
+1269 
-1275 TQGQKEQHQ
+1275 
-1284 QSTSMGD
+1284 GD
-1291 PLGTNTAE
+1291 PLLSTTAE

-1311 LSETAQANWPDET
+1311 LSEAAQPNWPDEV
-1324 STVCGGS
+1324 STVCGTN
-1331 GMLSLTLGEQ
+1331 GMMSLTLGEQ
-1341 SFSRAMEKNIS
+1341 SFSQAMEKNIS
-1352 KQSKTNR
+1352 KQSKSNR
-1359 RKQQKL
+1359 RKQHKL

-1462 MHTTAVTGVS
+1462 LHTTAVTGVS
-1472 AFSPLVMGSMHTFRD
+1472 AFSPLVMGSLHTFRD
-1487 SETPA
+1487 SEAPI
-1492 TGAVSGGGKGQ
+1492 TGVSTGGNKGI
-1503 NQGQGESRN
+1503 NQTQCETRH
-1512 VGNSSVHS
+1512 VGNSSANS
-1520 TVQRMSS
+1520 NTQRMSS
-1527 NSTLGSVALSSDA
+1527 TGGSIPHSTGSGGPISTSSRIVVDGAASLRSGGVQRDTLG
-1540 GGQGGVGAIGG
+1540 Q
-1551 NNRIVIDGGASMRSG
+1551 
-1566 SGQRDVKYPT
+1566 KYTT
-1576 AHPFARSV
+1576 AHTFARSV
-1584 SDLEVANIRKI
+1584 SDLEVGNIRKI
-1595 AQGKSVTDSRSVASA
+1595 AQGKSVTDSRSVAST
-1610 AIAEEPERTCNFYN
+1610 AISEEPERTCNVM
-1624 CLGFAWIAQFLALP
+1624 
-1638 SAAFFDRTFYR
+1638 
-1649 DGLKFKGAQQDRR
+1649 
-1662 LF
+1662 

>member
-37 DAIAIWYSKPCVP
+37 DAIAIWYSKV
-50 ITSKLRSPECLE
+50 
-62 KYGINTNIEW
+62 
-72 KPDSSMLLVTTG
+72 
-84 ETAQGGTLFMY
+84 
-95 TLIVNDTPKGVYNQN
+95 
-110 DSPFTNL
+110 
-117 RRDSAELFLKETVPC
+117 
-132 LKLSLT
+132 
-138 HRICLY
+138 
-144 VPICGV
+144 
-150 SCINVN
+150 
-156 QIVIA
+156 
-161 TQEGRIIRLNWEG
+161 
-174 AEERDYALD
+174 
-183 LKRIPFSVNQQVS
+183 
-196 YAVPILEKNVY
+196 
-207 VSSIDYSPLL
+207 
-217 CGFGITLSDGRAA
+217 
-230 FLTANNTKFDP
+230 
-241 NQVQGIWCQNV
+241 QVQGIWCQNV

-266 IAFGRKN
+266 IAFGRRN

-290 SHRLLLS
+290 SHRLSLS

-311 KWTPDGCAIMVA
+311 KWTPDGCAIIVA
-323 WYNGGIS
+323 WVNGGIS

-343 AWDYGLHIDLSKNDP
+343 AWDYGLHVDLSKNDP
-358 FNVISMAKGYQLL
+358 FNIISMDWSTEGYQLL
-371 MVRQTNEKSTTCVSD
+371 MVRQTNEKSTPSCDETNETD
-386 GSNDTGEASNG
+386 EMSNAPS
-397 PNSVPS
+397 PVPS
-403 TILVQLDFVKSI
+403 TMLVQLDFVKSI

-444 QNIYPAHKSSTY
+444 QNIYPAHKASY
-456 DATADG
+456 DSATGGDG
-462 DVSYSGKTDEYRKDS
+462 EVSYSGKTDEFRKDS
-477 AYIPSGEPDPINVG
+477 AYIPSGEPDPANVG

-637 FALKLS
+637 FALKQI
-643 EEDYAGSDH
+643 EDDYTGPDH

-674 VISVLMTSLKHEG
+674 VISVLMTSIKHEG
-687 AGTGGMMKPSSYENS
+687 AGTGGMMKANNYENS

-742 SSVECIWVSESNK
+742 SSVECIWVSESSK

-821 ENDTLLYTSDPTVY
+821 ENDTLLYTSDPSVY

-1064 SNDGA
+1064 SNDSA

-1082 NSTAAATV
+1082 NPTAAATV
-1090 QQGGGALSAGY
+1090 QQNSGALSSGHDAS
-1101 DTSSERQILRR
+1101 TERQILRR

-1121 ECDTSTAEEFFID
+1121 EADTSTAEEFFID

-1173 RAARIEDFVT
+1173 RAARIEDFVN

-1194 PKPCLDLTLLPNPLG
+1194 PKPCLDLTLLPNPLA
-1209 QAHAH
+1209 QAHMH

-1247 SFVRPTGSN
+1247 SFVRPTGAN

-1261 AAEGCKSD
+1261 TAAKADERQLEPEQEQPQEQQQQRQKST
-1269 DRPVES
+1269 PAS
-1275 TQGQKEQHQ
+1275 PI
-1284 QSTSMGD
+1284 GD
-1291 PLGTNTAE
+1291 PLLGTTAE

-1311 LSETAQANWPDET
+1311 LSEAAQPNWPDEV
-1324 STVCGGS
+1324 STVCGGA
-1331 GMLSLTLGEQ
+1331 GGLLNITLGEQ
-1341 SFSRAMEKNIS
+1341 SFSQAMEKNIS
-1352 KQSKTNR
+1352 KQSKSNR
-1359 RKQQKL
+1359 RKQHKL

-1370 YLLQIFSEANC
+1370 YLLQIFTEANC

-1487 SETPA
+1487 SEAPA
-1492 TGAVSGGGKGQ
+1492 AGVAVGGSKGL
-1503 NQGQGESRN
+1503 NQSQGESRN
-1512 VGNSSVHS
+1512 VGNSSVNS
-1520 TVQRMSS
+1520 TMQRMSS
-1527 NSTLGSVALSSDA
+1527 AGTLGGSVALSSES
-1540 GGQGGVGAIGG
+1540 GGVGGGGAITG
-1551 NNRIVIDGGASMRSG
+1551 NNRIVIDGASMRSG
-1566 SGQRDVKYPT
+1566 SGQRDGLGQKYTT

-1610 AIAEEPERTCNFYN
+1610 AIAEEPERTCNVM
-1624 CLGFAWIAQFLALP
+1624 
-1638 SAAFFDRTFYR
+1638 
-1649 DGLKFKGAQQDRR
+1649 
-1662 LF
+1662 

>member
-1 MYFSIGWPRV
+1 
-11 LNSGPH
+11 
-17 RSIRKVVCD
+17 
-26 RVKILFAVLAE
+26 
-37 DAIAIWYSKPCVP
+37 
-50 ITSKLRSPECLE
+50 
-62 KYGINTNIEW
+62 
-72 KPDSSMLLVTTG
+72 
-84 ETAQGGTLFMY
+84 
-95 TLIVNDTPKGVYNQN
+95 
-110 DSPFTNL
+110 
-117 RRDSAELFLKETVPC
+117 
-132 LKLSLT
+132 
-138 HRICLY
+138 
-144 VPICGV
+144 
-150 SCINVN
+150 
-156 QIVIA
+156 
-161 TQEGRIIRLNWEG
+161 
-174 AEERDYALD
+174 
-183 LKRIPFSVNQQVS
+183 
-196 YAVPILEKNVY
+196 
-207 VSSIDYSPLL
+207 
-217 CGFGITLSDGRAA
+217 
-230 FLTANNTKFDP
+230 
-241 NQVQGIWCQNV
+241 
-252 DDATCTV
+252 
-259 INHKYRL
+259 
-266 IAFGRKN
+266 
-273 SQTNMYVIDD
+273 MYVIDD

-290 SHRLLLS
+290 SHRLALS
-297 AKDFPGSPGPVRDM
+297 AKDFPGSPGSVRDM
-311 KWTPDGCAIMVA
+311 KWTPDGCAIIVA
-323 WYNGGIS
+323 WANGGIS

-343 AWDYGLHIDLSKNDP
+343 AWDYGLHVDLYKNDP
-358 FNVISMAKGYQLL
+358 FNVISMDWSTEGYQLL
-371 MVRQTNEKSTTCVSD
+371 MVRQTKHEKSSTTAKGDISREEKTNLTTVSQ
-386 GSNDTGEASNG
+386 TGEATNQPLLNV
-397 PNSVPS
+397 PNTV
-403 TILVQLDFVKSI
+403 LVQLDFVKSI

-444 QNIYPAHKSSTY
+444 QNIYPAHKSNY
-456 DATADG
+456 DAANEN
-462 DVSYSGKTDEYRKDS
+462 DVSYSGKKDEFCKDP
-477 AYIPSGEPDPINVG
+477 AYVPSGEPDPVNVG
-491 GDSYLKFNSVLS
+491 SDSYLKFNSVLS

-524 RYSAIDHTGTNVA
+524 RYSAIDHSGTNVA

-607 EITKSASPVML
+607 VITKSASPVML

-637 FALKLS
+637 FALKQT
-643 EEDYAGSDH
+643 EADYDGSDQ
-652 HRVELVKMH
+652 HRVELIKMH

-687 AGTGGMMKPSSYENS
+687 VGTGSGLMKPSSYENS

-716 MVQTDHHQHHHG
+716 MVQTDHNQPHHHG

-742 SSVECIWVSESNK
+742 SSVECIWVSESSK

-1034 PAPNAEDLS
+1034 PTPNAEDLS

-1052 GRSFSTTVPYPK
+1052 GRSFSTTIPYPK
-1064 SNDGA
+1064 STEGGA

-1082 NSTAAATV
+1082 SPAATATV
-1090 QQGGGALSAGY
+1090 QQAGGALGASN
-1101 DTSSERQILRR
+1101 DTSSDPRQVLRR

-1121 ECDTSTAEEFFID
+1121 EC
-1134 VVLQRH
+1134 
-1140 ARRFLQLRKL
+1140 
-1150 EDLGYMSAT
+1150 AT

-1173 RAARIEDFVT
+1173 RAARIEDFVC

-1194 PKPCLDLTLLPNPLG
+1194 PKPCLDLTLLPSALSAA
-1209 QAHAH
+1209 QMH

-1221 SSNLSNKSPLS
+1221 SSNQSNKSPLS

-1247 SFVRPTGSN
+1247 SFVRLPTAN
-1256 GPVTG
+1256 GP
-1261 AAEGCKSD
+1261 AAGGGVVSAAAAAAAATSSGGMVNDSRQEEQ
-1269 DRPVES
+1269 R
-1275 TQGQKEQHQ
+1275 KEQSQ
-1284 QSTSMGD
+1284 RLENQTVSPSMGD
-1291 PLGTNTAE
+1291 PLALGTTAE
-1299 ANLMPLNDTASV
+1299 ANLMPLNDTSSV
-1311 LSETAQANWPDET
+1311 LSEAAQPNWPDEVS
-1324 STVCGGS
+1324 STVCGTG
-1331 GMLSLTLGEQ
+1331 GGLMSLTLGEQ
-1341 SFSRAMEKNIS
+1341 SFSQALEKNIS
-1352 KQSKTNR
+1352 KQSKSNR
-1359 RKQQKL
+1359 RKQHKL

-1462 MHTTAVTGVS
+1462 MHPHHTAPTGTSVS
-1472 AFSPLVMGSMHTFRD
+1472 AFSPLVMGGGSMHSFRESD
-1487 SETPA
+1487 SA
-1492 TGAVSGGGKGQ
+1492 NTGVSTAANQIQLGGG
-1503 NQGQGESRN
+1503 GESRN
-1512 VGNSSVHS
+1512 ACNASFNSGI
-1520 TVQRMSS
+1520 QRM
-1527 NSTLGSVALSSDA
+1527 NSQNGTLGSGGLSSGS
-1540 GGQGGVGAIGG
+1540 GGTGS
-1551 NNRIVIDGGASMRSG
+1551 NRIVLDGGASMRSG
-1566 SGQRDVKYPT
+1566 SVQRDSVAGPKYGTPHT
-1576 AHPFARSV
+1576 FARSV

-1610 AIAEEPERTCNFYN
+1610 VITEEPERTCNVM
-1624 CLGFAWIAQFLALP
+1624 
-1638 SAAFFDRTFYR
+1638 
-1649 DGLKFKGAQQDRR
+1649 
-1662 LF
+1662 

>member
-11 LNSGPH
+11 LNSGQH

-50 ITSKLRSPECLE
+50 ITSKLRSSECLE
-62 KYGINTNIEW
+62 KYGTNTNIEW

-84 ETAQGGTLFMY
+84 GTTQGGTLFMY

-110 DSPFTNL
+110 DSPFANL
-117 RRDSAELFLKETVPC
+117 RRDSAELFLKETIPC

-144 VPICGV
+144 VPICCV

-174 AEERDYALD
+174 VEERDYALD

-217 CGFGITLSDGRAA
+217 CGFGITLNDGRAA

-266 IAFGRKN
+266 IAFGRRN

-290 SHRLLLS
+290 SHKLALS
-297 AKDFPGSPGPVRDM
+297 AKYFPGSPGYVRDM
-311 KWTPDGCAIMVA
+311 KWTPDGCAIIVA
-323 WYNGGIS
+323 WGNGGIS

-343 AWDYGLHIDLSKNDP
+343 AWDYGLHVDLSKNDP
-358 FNVISMAKGYQLL
+358 FNVISMDWSTEGYQLL
-371 MVRQTNEKSTTCVSD
+371 MIRQTNATADNATKETTETS
-386 GSNDTGEASNG
+386 
-397 PNSVPS
+397 SVPIFIPA
-403 TILVQLDFVKSI
+403 TLLVQLDFVKSI

-444 QNIYPAHKSSTY
+444 QNIYPVHKSSY
-456 DATADG
+456 DSTNEG
-462 DVSYSGKTDEYRKDS
+462 DASYSGKADEFGKDS
-477 AYIPSGEPDPINVG
+477 AYIPSGEPDPVNNG
-491 GDSYLKFNSVLS
+491 GDNYLKFNSVLS

-524 RYSAIDHTGTNVA
+524 RYSAIDHLGTNVA

-593 RIYSKENKLDNRFA
+593 RIYSRENKLDNRFA

-637 FALKLS
+637 FALKQT
-643 EEDYAGSDH
+643 EEDYNGSDH

-687 AGTGGMMKPSSYENS
+687 AGTGGMVKSSNCENS

-716 MVQTDHHQHHHG
+716 MVQTDHQQHHHG
-728 TGSANSQLTSTCLA
+728 TGSANNQLTSTCLA

-821 ENDTLLYTSDPTVY
+821 ENDTLLYTSDPSVY

-990 EQQDWPLA
+990 EQLDWPLA

-1052 GRSFSTTVPYPK
+1052 GRSFSTTIPYPK

-1082 NSTAAATV
+1082 NPAAAAAA
-1090 QQGGGALSAGY
+1090 QQTGGALSSGN
-1101 DTSSERQILRR
+1101 DTSGERQILRR

-1121 ECDTSTAEEFFID
+1121 ECDSSTAEEFFID

-1194 PKPCLDLTLLPNPLG
+1194 PKPCLDLTLLPNPKAQSHL
-1209 QAHAH
+1209 HS
-1214 AESSPSP
+1214 ESSPSP

-1232 ELTTRRTVDSGYNSL
+1232 ELTTGRTVDSGYNSL
-1247 SFVRPTGSN
+1247 SFARPMVTN
-1256 GPVTG
+1256 GTVTVAGATADERQVEPIQGPREQRQEHVPASPV
-1261 AAEGCKSD
+1261 
-1269 DRPVES
+1269 
-1275 TQGQKEQHQ
+1275 
-1284 QSTSMGD
+1284 GD
-1291 PLGTNTAE
+1291 PLLSTTAE

-1311 LSETAQANWPDET
+1311 LSEAAQPNWPDEV
-1324 STVCGGS
+1324 STVCGTN
-1331 GMLSLTLGEQ
+1331 GMMSLTLGEQ
-1341 SFSRAMEKNIS
+1341 SFSQAMEKNIS
-1352 KQSKTNR
+1352 KQSKSNR
-1359 RKQQKL
+1359 RKQHKL

-1462 MHTTAVTGVS
+1462 LHTTAVTGVS
-1472 AFSPLVMGSMHTFRD
+1472 AFSPLVMGSLHTFRD
-1487 SETPA
+1487 SEAPI
-1492 TGAVSGGGKGQ
+1492 TGVSTGGNKGI
-1503 NQGQGESRN
+1503 NQTQCETRH
-1512 VGNSSVHS
+1512 VGNSSANS
-1520 TVQRMSS
+1520 NTQRMSS
-1527 NSTLGSVALSSDA
+1527 TGGSIPHSTGSGGPISTSSRIVVDGAASLRSGGVQRDTLG
-1540 GGQGGVGAIGG
+1540 Q
-1551 NNRIVIDGGASMRSG
+1551 
-1566 SGQRDVKYPT
+1566 KYTT
-1576 AHPFARSV
+1576 AHTFARSV
-1584 SDLEVANIRKI
+1584 SDLEVGNIRKI
-1595 AQGKSVTDSRSVASA
+1595 AQGKSVTDSRSVAST
-1610 AIAEEPERTCNFYN
+1610 AISEEPERTCNVM
-1624 CLGFAWIAQFLALP
+1624 
-1638 SAAFFDRTFYR
+1638 
-1649 DGLKFKGAQQDRR
+1649 
-1662 LF
+1662 

>member
-11 LNSGPH
+11 LNNGPH
-17 RSIRKVVCD
+17 GNIRKVVCD
-26 RVKILFAVLAE
+26 RVKILFAVLA
-37 DAIAIWYSKPCVP
+37 DNAIAIWYSKPCVP
-50 ITSKLRSPECLE
+50 ITYKIRSDECLE
-62 KYGINTNIEW
+62 KYGCNRNVEW
-72 KPDSSMLLVTTG
+72 KPDSSMLLVVTG
-84 ETAQGGTLFMY
+84 DTPQGGTLFMY

-110 DSPFTNL
+110 DSPFANL
-117 RRDSAELFLKETVPC
+117 RRDSAELFLKETIPC
-132 LKLSLT
+132 LKLNLT

-144 VPICGV
+144 VPICCV
-150 SCINVN
+150 SCINVS
-156 QIVIA
+156 QIMIA

-174 AEERDYALD
+174 VEERDYALD

-207 VSSIDYSPLL
+207 VCSIDYSPLL
-217 CGFGITLSDGRAA
+217 CGFAITLNDGRAA

-266 IAFGRKN
+266 IAFGRRN
-273 SQTNMYVIDD
+273 SQTNLYVIDD
-283 LTGGLEL
+283 LTGGLEQSHKL
-290 SHRLLLS
+290 SLS
-297 AKDFPGSPGPVRDM
+297 AKDFPGSPGSVRDM
-311 KWTPDGCAIMVA
+311 KWTPDGCALIVA
-323 WYNGGIS
+323 WTNGGIS

-343 AWDYGLHIDLSKNDP
+343 AWDYGLHVDLTKNDP
-358 FNVISMAKGYQLL
+358 FNVISMDWSTEGYQLL
-371 MVRQTNEKSTTCVSD
+371 MVRQAKEGKTSGANEAEEHLCNDSEERTNETT
-386 GSNDTGEASNG
+386 NERPA
-397 PNSVPS
+397 
-403 TILVQLDFVKSI
+403 ILVQLDFVKSI

-444 QNIYPAHKSSTY
+444 QNIYPGHKSTY
-456 DATADG
+456 DASNESEA
-462 DVSYSGKTDEYRKDS
+462 SYSIKADDYNKDGSSYLSSGDTDATD
-477 AYIPSGEPDPINVG
+477 ISGDQ
-491 GDSYLKFNSVLS
+491 YLKFNSVLS

-524 RYSAIDHTGTNVA
+524 RYSAIDHSGTNIA

-546 YSFNT
+546 YAFNT

-593 RIYSKENKLDNRFA
+593 RIYSKDNKLDNRFA
-607 EITKSASPVML
+607 VITKSASPVML

-637 FALKLS
+637 FALRKMDD
-643 EEDYAGSDH
+643 EAGGGNDQHS
-652 HRVELVKMH
+652 VELVKLH

-674 VISVLMTSLKHEG
+674 VISVLMTSLKHESIHH
-687 AGTGGMMKPSSYENS
+687 SSSSGSLENS

-716 MVQTDHHQHHHG
+716 MVQTDQQHHG
-728 TGSANSQLTSTCLA
+728 NGSGSSGGNGGNSQLTSTCLA
-742 SSVECIWVSESNK
+742 SSVECIWVSESSK

-777 FPRTGETGSRS
+777 FPRSGETGSRS

-870 ARCCTNLPYFPHS
+870 ARCCTDLPYFPHS

-958 LHTAASYLIIL
+958 LQTAASYLIIL

-974 SSVSRQYATVL
+974 SSVSRQYATLL

-1022 GNKFGGLIAAGP
+1022 GNKFGGGLIGSGP
-1034 PAPNAEDLS
+1034 PVPNAEDLS

-1064 SNDGA
+1064 ASDGA
-1069 ATVVNKEKNIMFN
+1069 ATVVNKDKNLMFN
-1082 NSTAAATV
+1082 GPVGPASVPPSIAGGGGGV
-1090 QQGGGALSAGY
+1090 GGGGGGANAVVTDQSIT
-1101 DTSSERQILRR
+1101 DRQVLRR

-1121 ECDTSTAEEFFID
+1121 ERDSSSAEEFFID

-1173 RAARIEDFVT
+1173 RAARIEDFVC
-1183 ALKSLHDELDW
+1183 ALKTLHDELDW
-1194 PKPCLDLTLLPNPLG
+1194 PKPCLDLSLLPNAIGALQVAG
-1209 QAHAH
+1209 H

-1221 SSNLSNKSPLS
+1221 SSNQSNKSPLS

-1247 SFVRPTGSN
+1247 TFVRTVDRN
-1256 GPVTG
+1256 GARPERPEAKDKEAGGKLQSQAMQVPQQIPEQADVLNEARDLSGG
-1261 AAEGCKSD
+1261 AA
-1269 DRPVES
+1269 
-1275 TQGQKEQHQ
+1275 
-1284 QSTSMGD
+1284 
-1291 PLGTNTAE
+1291 AE
-1299 ANLMPLNDTASV
+1299 ANLMPMNDTASV
-1311 LSETAQANWPDET
+1311 LSETTQPIWPDELT
-1324 STVCGGS
+1324 SGPVASSMTVPYD
-1331 GMLSLTLGEQ
+1331 GEA
-1341 SFSRAMEKNIS
+1341 SFSRAVEKNIS
-1352 KQSKTNR
+1352 KQTKTNR
-1359 RKQQKL
+1359 RKQHKL

-1438 MIALQPQLAVL
+1438 MIALQQQLAVL
-1449 DKFVIQQE
+1449 DRFVIQQE
-1457 SIPSL
+1457 AIPSL
-1462 MHTTAVTGVS
+1462 MHTTPILPSLAAIPMHPYRTPDPVGSGS
-1472 AFSPLVMGSMHTFRD
+1472 AS
-1487 SETPA
+1487 A
-1492 TGAVSGGGKGQ
+1492 TNSNKDHHSLHSAMESSKQGK
-1503 NQGQGESRN
+1503 
-1512 VGNSSVHS
+1512 VGI
-1520 TVQRMSS
+1520 Q
-1527 NSTLGSVALSSDA
+1527 
-1540 GGQGGVGAIGG
+1540 
-1551 NNRIVIDGGASMRSG
+1551 RSG
-1566 SGQRDVKYPT
+1566 SSVVGSSTVAGAVVAGVSGTATTCGSMGGARRVGEGSKAIRGNLRDPGLGAPYMT
-1576 AHPFARSV
+1576 AHTFARSV

-1595 AQGKSVTDSRSVASA
+1595 AQGKSETDSRSIASA
-1610 AIAEEPERTCNFYN
+1610 AIAEETERTCNVM
-1624 CLGFAWIAQFLALP
+1624 
-1638 SAAFFDRTFYR
+1638 
-1649 DGLKFKGAQQDRR
+1649 
-1662 LF
+1662 

>member
-11 LNSGPH
+11 LHSGPH
-17 RSIRKVVCD
+17 DNIRKVVCD

-50 ITSKLRSPECLE
+50 ITSKVRSAECLE
-62 KYGINTNIEW
+62 KYGTNTNVEW
-72 KPDSSMLLVTTG
+72 KPDSSMLLVVTG
-84 ETAQGGTLFMY
+84 GPEQGGGTLFMY

-110 DSPFTNL
+110 DSPFANL
-117 RRDSAELFLKETVPC
+117 RRDSAELFLKEAIPC

-144 VPICGV
+144 VPICCV

-161 TQEGRIIRLNWEG
+161 TQEGRIVRLNWEG
-174 AEERDYALD
+174 VEERDYALD
-183 LKRIPFSVNQQVS
+183 LKRIPFSINQQVS
-196 YAVPILEKNVY
+196 YAVPILEKNVF
-207 VSSIDYSPLL
+207 VTSIDYSPLL
-217 CGFGITLSDGRAA
+217 CGFGITLNDGRAA

-290 SHRLLLS
+290 SHRLSLS
-297 AKDFPGSPGPVRDM
+297 AKDFPGSPGYVRDM
-311 KWTPDGCAIMVA
+311 KWTPDGCAIIVA
-323 WYNGGIS
+323 WANGGIS

-343 AWDYGLHIDLSKNDP
+343 AWDYGLHVDLVKNDP
-358 FNVISMAKGYQLL
+358 FNVISMDWSTEGYQLL
-371 MVRQTNEKSTTCVSD
+371 MVRQTNEKV
-386 GSNDTGEASNG
+386 
-397 PNSVPS
+397 VPS
-403 TILVQLDFVKSI
+403 DSGDKDEKDNVKVSEAGEPPEEEKYLQCTVLVQLDFVKSI

-444 QNIYPAHKSSTY
+444 QNIYPVLKSTY
-456 DATADG
+456 DSTNENDAT
-462 DVSYSGKTDEYRKDS
+462 YSGKTDEFNKDP
-477 AYIPSGEPDPINVG
+477 AYIASGEPDPVNVN
-491 GDSYLKFNSVLS
+491 GDNYLKFNSVLS

-524 RYSAIDHTGTNVA
+524 RYSAIDHSGTNVA

-546 YSFNT
+546 YAFNT

-607 EITKSASPVML
+607 VITKSASPVML

-637 FALKLS
+637 FALKQTD
-643 EEDYAGSDH
+643 EAYDGNEQ

-687 AGTGGMMKPSSYENS
+687 VGAGGMMKQSNSYENS

-716 MVQTDHHQHHHG
+716 MVQTDHHHHHHG
-728 TGSANSQLTSTCLA
+728 SSGVNSQLTSTCLA
-742 SSVECIWVSESNK
+742 SSVECIWVSESSK

-870 ARCCTNLPYFPHS
+870 ARCCTDLPYFPHS

-958 LHTAASYLIIL
+958 LHTASSYLIIL

-974 SSVSRQYATVL
+974 SSVSRQYATLL

-990 EQQDWPLA
+990 ELRDWPLA

-1034 PAPNAEDLS
+1034 PTPNAEDLS

-1064 SNDGA
+1064 SSDGA

-1082 NSTAAATV
+1082 TPAPTPL
-1090 QQGGGALSAGY
+1090 QQGGVGMNVSN
-1101 DTSSERQILRR
+1101 DTSANGQVLRR

-1121 ECDTSTAEEFFID
+1121 ERDSSSAEEFFID

-1173 RAARIEDFVT
+1173 RAARIEDFVC
-1183 ALKSLHDELDW
+1183 ALKTLHDELDW
-1194 PKPCLDLTLLPNPLG
+1194 PKPCLDLTLLVNPLSPPSI
-1209 QAHAH
+1209 HP
-1214 AESSPSP
+1214 ESSPSP
-1221 SSNLSNKSPLS
+1221 SSNQSNKSPLS
-1232 ELTTRRTVDSGYNSL
+1232 ELATRRTVDSGYNSL
-1247 SFVRPTGSN
+1247 SFARTADGS
-1256 GPVTG
+1256 G
-1261 AAEGCKSD
+1261 AGVGGTVAGGLQQQQQQQHQQQHS
-1269 DRPVES
+1269 S
-1275 TQGQKEQHQ
+1275 GQKEHQ
-1284 QSTSMGD
+1284 PPQPSSSIMEQVDAAIVDESLAMG
-1291 PLGTNTAE
+1291 TTAE
-1299 ANLMPLNDTASV
+1299 ANLMPLNDAASV
-1311 LSETAQANWPDET
+1311 RSEAAHPNWPDDMG
-1324 STVCGGS
+1324 TVAS
-1331 GMLSLTLGEQ
+1331 GAMASLTLGEQ
-1341 SFSRAMEKNIS
+1341 SFNQAMEKNIS
-1352 KQSKTNR
+1352 KQSKSNR
-1359 RKQQKL
+1359 RKQHKL

-1370 YLLQIFSEANC
+1370 YLLQIFTEANC
-1381 YEFALLLSV
+1381 YEFSLLLSV

-1462 MHTTAVTGVS
+1462 IHPSGA
-1472 AFSPLVMGSMHTFRD
+1472 AALSPLAVNHMHSYRGSD
-1487 SETPA
+1487 SLGGGGPGGPGAAMIENF
-1492 TGAVSGGGKGQ
+1492 TGKLDGGELGGTGTGSSLHGSIQRMNTGGAFVAPGGASSLVGGKGGSGTS
-1503 NQGQGESRN
+1503 NRSN
-1512 VGNSSVHS
+1512 
-1520 TVQRMSS
+1520 VQRDS
-1527 NSTLGSVALSSDA
+1527 
-1540 GGQGGVGAIGG
+1540 QGP
-1551 NNRIVIDGGASMRSG
+1551 RYTM
-1566 SGQRDVKYPT
+1566 P
-1576 AHPFARSV
+1576 AHTFARSV

-1595 AQGKSVTDSRSVASA
+1595 AQGKPMADNRSIASA
-1610 AIAEEPERTCNFYN
+1610 VITEEPERTCS
-1624 CLGFAWIAQFLALP
+1624 IM
-1638 SAAFFDRTFYR
+1638 
-1649 DGLKFKGAQQDRR
+1649 
-1662 LF
+1662 

>member
-11 LNSGPH
+11 LNNGPH
-17 RSIRKVVCD
+17 RSIQKVVCD

-37 DAIAIWYSKPCVP
+37 DAISIWYSKPCVP
-50 ITSKLRSPECLE
+50 ITTKVRNFECLE
-62 KYGINTNIEW
+62 KYGFNTNVEW
-72 KPDSSMLLVTTG
+72 KPDSSMILVTT
-84 ETAQGGTLFMY
+84 AGGSLFMY

-117 RRDSAELFLKETVPC
+117 RRDSAELFLKENIPC

-144 VPICGV
+144 APICCI

-161 TQEGRIIRLNWEG
+161 TEEGRIVRLNWEG

-196 YAVPILEKNVY
+196 YAVPILDKNVF
-207 VSSIDYSPLL
+207 VASIDYSPLL
-217 CGFGITLSDGRAA
+217 CGFGITLNDGRAA

-266 IAFGRKN
+266 IAYGRRN

-290 SHRLLLS
+290 SHKLSLS
-297 AKDFPGSPGPVRDM
+297 AKDFPGSPGYVRDM
-311 KWTPDGCAIMVA
+311 KWTPDGCAIIVA
-323 WYNGGIS
+323 WANGGIS

-343 AWDYGLHIDLSKNDP
+343 AWDYGLHVDLAKNDP
-358 FNVISMAKGYQLL
+358 FNVISMDWSTEGYQLL
-371 MVRQTNEKSTTCVSD
+371 MVRQINEKTGVLANGT
-386 GSNDTGEASNG
+386 NDEKANATMDPSTGEASN
-397 PNSVPS
+397 VPVPMP
-403 TILVQLDFVKSI
+403 TTLLVQLDFVKSI

-444 QNIYPAHKSSTY
+444 QNVYPAHKSTY
-456 DATADG
+456 DATDGNNVYSNKADRL
-462 DVSYSGKTDEYRKDS
+462 SKESTYT
-477 AYIPSGEPDPINVG
+477 PSGDPDPVNAAS
-491 GDSYLKFNSVLS
+491 DNYLKFNSVLS
-503 ESKHWVVLNLPTAY
+503 ESKHWVILNLPTDY

-524 RYSAIDHTGTNVA
+524 RYSAIDSSGMNVA

-607 EITKSASPVML
+607 VITKSASPVML
-618 INLFRDQLV
+618 INLSRDQLV

-637 FALKLS
+637 FAL
-643 EEDYAGSDH
+643 EQTTEGYDGSDQ
-652 HRVELVKMH
+652 HRVKLMKIH

-674 VISVLMTSLKHEG
+674 VISVLMTSLKHESVG
-687 AGTGGMMKPSSYENS
+687 PGGMMRPNNYENS

-716 MVQTDHHQHHHG
+716 MVQTDHQQQHHSHHG
-728 TGSANSQLTSTCLA
+728 NSSANSQLTSSCLA
-742 SSVECIWVSESNK
+742 SSVECIWVSESSK

-821 ENDTLLYTSDPTVY
+821 ENDTLLYTSDPLVY

-870 ARCCTNLPYFPHS
+870 ARCCTDLPYFPHS

-974 SSVSRQYATVL
+974 SSVSRQYATLL

-1009 PNDVESPRSSYVF
+1009 PNDVESPRSSYIF
-1022 GNKFGGLIAAGP
+1022 GNKFGGIITAGP

-1052 GRSFSTTVPYPK
+1052 GRSFSTTIPYPK
-1064 SNDGA
+1064 SSDGT
-1069 ATVVNKEKNIMFN
+1069 ATVVNKEMNIMFN
-1082 NSTAAATV
+1082 SPTPAAV
-1090 QQGGGALSAGY
+1090 QQGNGVSNQNNESA
-1101 DTSSERQILRR
+1101 DRQILRR
-1112 KKSVPNTQK
+1112 KKSVPNTLK
-1121 ECDTSTAEEFFID
+1121 ECDSSTAEEFFID

-1173 RAARIEDFVT
+1173 RAARIEDFVC
-1183 ALKSLHDELDW
+1183 ALKTLHDELDW
-1194 PKPCLDLTLLPNPLG
+1194 PKPCLDLTLLPSPLG
-1209 QAHAH
+1209 SAHLH
-1214 AESSPSP
+1214 TESSSSP
-1221 SSNLSNKSPLS
+1221 FSNQSNTSPMS
-1232 ELTTRRTVDSGYNSL
+1232 ELTTRCTVDSGYTSL
-1247 SFVRPTGSN
+1247 SFAFPSTLTSAPTRLVG
-1256 GPVTG
+1256 VD
-1261 AAEGCKSD
+1261 EMQSD
-1269 DRPVES
+1269 RQRSQEQTLMHQRHDRAIGE
-1275 TQGQKEQHQ
+1275 
-1284 QSTSMGD
+1284 
-1291 PLGTNTAE
+1291 PLGMVETTAE

-1311 LSETAQANWPDET
+1311 RSEAAQPNWPDEIT
-1324 STVCGGS
+1324 TACGGN
-1331 GMLSLTLGEQ
+1331 GMMSLTLGEQ
-1341 SFSRAMEKNIS
+1341 SFNQAIEENIS
-1352 KQSKTNR
+1352 KKTKSNR
-1359 RKQQKL
+1359 RKQHKL

-1457 SIPSL
+1457 AIPSL
-1462 MHTTAVTGVS
+1462 MHTSTVS
-1472 AFSPLVMGSMHTFRD
+1472 GIATLSPLVLATPHSFRD
-1487 SETPA
+1487 SDAPP
-1492 TGAVSGGGKGQ
+1492 TGGSSTGGKNAIQTQLGD
-1503 NQGQGESRN
+1503 SRN
-1512 VGNSSVHS
+1512 VANCSVNGRHNSGG
-1520 TVQRMSS
+1520 
-1527 NSTLGSVALSSDA
+1527 TLGSSVALS
-1540 GGQGGVGAIGG
+1540 G
-1551 NNRIVIDGGASMRSG
+1551 G
-1566 SGQRDVKYPT
+1566 SGAVMSRNSRVIGDGETSIRRESISRDSLGPKYT
-1576 AHPFARSV
+1576 TGGHTFARSV

-1595 AQGKSVTDSRSVASA
+1595 AQGKPVSDSRSVVSA
-1610 AIAEEPERTCNFYN
+1610 VITEEPERTCNVM
-1624 CLGFAWIAQFLALP
+1624 
-1638 SAAFFDRTFYR
+1638 
-1649 DGLKFKGAQQDRR
+1649 
-1662 LF
+1662 

>member
-17 RSIRKVVCD
+17 RTICKVVCD

-37 DAIAIWYSKPCVP
+37 DAIAIWYSKPCVL
-50 ITSKLRSPECLE
+50 ITSKLRSSECLE
-62 KYGINTNIEW
+62 KYGINTNVEW

-84 ETAQGGTLFMY
+84 GTTQGGTLFMY

-110 DSPFTNL
+110 DSPFANL
-117 RRDSAELFLKETVPC
+117 RRDSAELFLKETIPC

-144 VPICGV
+144 VPICCV

-174 AEERDYALD
+174 VEERDYALD

-217 CGFGITLSDGRAA
+217 CGFGITLNDGRAA

-290 SHRLLLS
+290 SHKLSLS
-297 AKDFPGSPGPVRDM
+297 AKDFPGSPGYVRDM
-311 KWTPDGCAIMVA
+311 KWTPDGCAIIVA
-323 WYNGGIS
+323 WGNGGIS

-343 AWDYGLHIDLSKNDP
+343 AWDYGLHVDLSKNDP
-358 FNVISMAKGYQLL
+358 FNVISMDWSTEGYQLL
-371 MVRQTNEKSTTCVSD
+371 MVRQTNDHSATLNNGTNQAAET
-386 GSNDTGEASNG
+386 SNG
-397 PNSVPS
+397 PISIPATV
-403 TILVQLDFVKSI
+403 LVQLDFVKSI

-444 QNIYPAHKSSTY
+444 QNIYPVHKSGYDSTNE
-456 DATADG
+456 G
-462 DVSYSGKTDEYRKDS
+462 DTSYSGKMDEFGRDS
-477 AYIPSGEPDPINVG
+477 AYIPSGEPDPVNVG
-491 GDSYLKFNSVLS
+491 GDNYLKFNSVLS

-524 RYSAIDHTGTNVA
+524 RYSAIDHLGINVA

-593 RIYSKENKLDNRFA
+593 RIYSRENKLDNRFA

-637 FALKLS
+637 FALKQT
-643 EEDYAGSDH
+643 EEDYNGSDH

-687 AGTGGMMKPSSYENS
+687 ASTGGMTKPSNYENS

-716 MVQTDHHQHHHG
+716 MVQTDHQQHHHG
-728 TGSANSQLTSTCLA
+728 SGSANNQLTSTCLA

-821 ENDTLLYTSDPTVY
+821 ENDTLLYTSDPSVY

-990 EQQDWPLA
+990 EQLDWPLA

-1052 GRSFSTTVPYPK
+1052 GRSFSTTIPYPK

-1082 NSTAAATV
+1082 NPAAAAA
-1090 QQGGGALSAGY
+1090 QQTGGGLLNSGN
-1101 DTSSERQILRR
+1101 DTSGERQILRR

-1121 ECDTSTAEEFFID
+1121 ECDSSTAEEFFID

-1194 PKPCLDLTLLPNPLG
+1194 PKPCLDLTLLPNPKA
-1209 QAHAH
+1209 QPHMH
-1214 AESSPSP
+1214 SESSPSP

-1232 ELTTRRTVDSGYNSL
+1232 ELTTGRTVDSGYNSL
-1247 SFVRPTGSN
+1247 SFVRPMVTN
-1256 GPVTG
+1256 GPVTVAG
-1261 AAEGCKSD
+1261 TTAEE
-1269 DRPVES
+1269 RQVEQI
-1275 TQGQKEQHQ
+1275 QGQREQRQ
-1284 QSTSMGD
+1284 ENVPVSPVGD
-1291 PLGTNTAE
+1291 PLLGTTAE

-1311 LSETAQANWPDET
+1311 LSEAAQPNWPDEI
-1324 STVCGGS
+1324 STLCGTN
-1331 GMLSLTLGEQ
+1331 GMVSLTLGEQ
-1341 SFSRAMEKNIS
+1341 SFSQAMEKNIS
-1352 KQSKTNR
+1352 KQSKSNR
-1359 RKQQKL
+1359 RKQHKL

-1462 MHTTAVTGVS
+1462 MHTTTVTGVS
-1472 AFSPLVMGSMHTFRD
+1472 AFSPLVMGSLHTFRD
-1487 SETPA
+1487 SEAP
-1492 TGAVSGGGKGQ
+1492 VSGVNSGSNKGI
-1503 NQGQGESRN
+1503 NQTQGENRQP
-1512 VGNSSVHS
+1512 GNSSANS
-1520 TVQRMSS
+1520 NTQRMGSTG
-1527 NSTLGSVALSSDA
+1527 TLGSVPHSNGSGGPVTASSRIIVD
-1540 GGQGGVGAIGG
+1540 GA
-1551 NNRIVIDGGASMRSG
+1551 ASLRSG
-1566 SGQRDVKYPT
+1566 SVQRDTLGAKYTTPHT
-1576 AHPFARSV
+1576 FARSV

-1595 AQGKSVTDSRSVASA
+1595 AQGKSITDSRSVTST
-1610 AIAEEPERTCNFYN
+1610 AISEEPERTCNVM
-1624 CLGFAWIAQFLALP
+1624 
-1638 SAAFFDRTFYR
+1638 
-1649 DGLKFKGAQQDRR
+1649 
-1662 LF
+1662 

>member
-17 RSIRKVVCD
+17 GNIQKVVCD
-26 RVKILFAVLAE
+26 RVKILFAVLTD

-50 ITSKLRSPECLE
+50 ITSKIRSAECLS
-62 KYGINTNIEW
+62 KYGANTNVEW
-72 KPDSSMLLVTTG
+72 KPDSSMLLVVTRGTEHG
-84 ETAQGGTLFMY
+84 DGTLFMY

-110 DSPFTNL
+110 DSPFANL
-117 RRDSAELFLKETVPC
+117 RRDSAELFLKEAIPC

-144 VPICGV
+144 VPICCV

-161 TQEGRIIRLNWEG
+161 TQEGRIVRLNWEG
-174 AEERDYALD
+174 VEERDYALD
-183 LKRIPFSVNQQVS
+183 LKRIPFSINQQVS

-207 VSSIDYSPLL
+207 VASIDYSPLL

-290 SHRLLLS
+290 SHRLSLS
-297 AKDFPGSPGPVRDM
+297 AKDFPGSPGYVRDM
-311 KWTPDGCAIMVA
+311 KWTPDGCAIIVA
-323 WYNGGIS
+323 WANGGIS

-343 AWDYGLHIDLSKNDP
+343 AWDYGLHVDLAKNDP
-358 FNVISMAKGYQLL
+358 FNVISMDWSTEGYQLL
-371 MVRQTNEKSTTCVSD
+371 MVRKTNEKVPSPTSMEKDEKPVGNASD
-386 GSNDTGEASNG
+386 ATGETLHEEQYLQNT
-397 PNSVPS
+397 V
-403 TILVQLDFVKSI
+403 LVQLDFVKSI

-444 QNIYPAHKSSTY
+444 QNIYPSLKATY
-456 DATADG
+456 DSTNENDS
-462 DVSYSGKTDEYRKDS
+462 SYSGKTDDFNKDP
-477 AYIPSGEPDPINVG
+477 AYIASGEPDPVNVN

-524 RYSAIDHTGTNVA
+524 RYSAIDHSGTNVA

-546 YSFNT
+546 YAFNT

-593 RIYSKENKLDNRFA
+593 RIYSKETKLDNRFA
-607 EITKSASPVML
+607 VITKSASPVML

-637 FALKLS
+637 FALKQT
-643 EEDYAGSDH
+643 EEAYDGNDQ

-687 AGTGGMMKPSSYENS
+687 IGSGSMMKQSNSSYENS

-716 MVQTDHHQHHHG
+716 MVQTDHHHHHHHHG
-728 TGSANSQLTSTCLA
+728 SGGVNSQLTSTCLA
-742 SSVECIWVSESNK
+742 SSVECIWVSESSK

-870 ARCCTNLPYFPHS
+870 ARCCTDLPYFPHS

-974 SSVSRQYATVL
+974 SSVSRQYATLL

-990 EQQDWPLA
+990 ELRDWPLA

-1034 PAPNAEDLS
+1034 PTPNAEDLS

-1064 SNDGA
+1064 PTDGA

-1082 NSTAAATV
+1082 SPAPAVAL
-1090 QQGGGALSAGY
+1090 QQGGSGLSANNESAVNG
-1101 DTSSERQILRR
+1101 QVLRR

-1121 ECDTSTAEEFFID
+1121 ERDSSSAEEFFID

-1183 ALKSLHDELDW
+1183 ALKNLHDELDW
-1194 PKPCLDLTLLPNPLG
+1194 PKPCLDLTLLVNPLSPPPT
-1209 QAHAH
+1209 HP
-1214 AESSPSP
+1214 ESSPSP
-1221 SSNLSNKSPLS
+1221 SSNQSNKSPLS
-1232 ELTTRRTVDSGYNSL
+1232 ELATRRTVDSGYNSL
-1247 SFVRPTGSN
+1247 SFVRPGDGTVSGT
-1256 GPVTG
+1256 VTG
-1261 AAEGCKSD
+1261 ALQEHPASKEAKQLSAQQD
-1269 DRPVES
+1269 
-1275 TQGQKEQHQ
+1275 KEQVNGA
-1284 QSTSMGD
+1284 SIVDESS
-1291 PLGTNTAE
+1291 TAE
-1299 ANLMPLNDTASV
+1299 ANLMPLNDAASV
-1311 LSETAQANWPDET
+1311 RSETAQPNWPDDMP
-1324 STVCGGS
+1324 TVCGTS
-1331 GMLSLTLGEQ
+1331 GGPMASLTLGDQ
-1341 SFSRAMEKNIS
+1341 SFNQALEKNIS

-1359 RKQQKL
+1359 RKEHKL

-1370 YLLQIFSEANC
+1370 YLLQIFTEANC
-1381 YEFALLLSV
+1381 YEFSLLLSV

-1462 MHTTAVTGVS
+1462 IHPTG
-1472 AFSPLVMGSMHTFRD
+1472 AAAALSPLATVNHMHSYRHGTDSMG
-1487 SETPA
+1487 
-1492 TGAVSGGGKGQ
+1492 SGGGP
-1503 NQGQGESRN
+1503 
-1512 VGNSSVHS
+1512 VG
-1520 TVQRMSS
+1520 
-1527 NSTLGSVALSSDA
+1527 
-1540 GGQGGVGAIGG
+1540 GGPSAIGDP
-1551 NNRIVIDGGASMRSG
+1551 RG
-1566 SGQRDVKYPT
+1566 SGQHDRELGKACAGTSLHGSVQRQNSGTLPGGTGSSLAGTSQRSNVQRDIQGPRYTMPPHT
-1576 AHPFARSV
+1576 FARSV

-1595 AQGKSVTDSRSVASA
+1595 AQGKPVADNRSVASA
-1610 AIAEEPERTCNFYN
+1610 VITEEPERTC
-1624 CLGFAWIAQFLALP
+1624 
-1638 SAAFFDRTFYR
+1638 SVM
-1649 DGLKFKGAQQDRR
+1649 
-1662 LF
+1662 

>member
-1 MYFSIGWPRV
+1 
-11 LNSGPH
+11 
-17 RSIRKVVCD
+17 
-26 RVKILFAVLAE
+26 
-37 DAIAIWYSKPCVP
+37 
-50 ITSKLRSPECLE
+50 
-62 KYGINTNIEW
+62 
-72 KPDSSMLLVTTG
+72 MLLVTTG
-84 ETAQGGTLFMY
+84 ETTQGGTLFIY

-110 DSPFTNL
+110 DSPFANL
-117 RRDSAELFLKETVPC
+117 RRDSAELFLKEAIPS
-132 LKLSLT
+132 LKLSL
-138 HRICLY
+138 
-144 VPICGV
+144 
-150 SCINVN
+150 
-156 QIVIA
+156 
-161 TQEGRIIRLNWEG
+161 
-174 AEERDYALD
+174 
-183 LKRIPFSVNQQVS
+183 
-196 YAVPILEKNVY
+196 
-207 VSSIDYSPLL
+207 
-217 CGFGITLSDGRAA
+217 
-230 FLTANNTKFDP
+230 
-241 NQVQGIWCQNV
+241 QVQGIWCQNV

-266 IAFGRKN
+266 IAFGRRN

-290 SHRLLLS
+290 SHKLALS
-297 AKDFPGSPGPVRDM
+297 AKDFPGSPGYVRDM
-311 KWTPDGCAIMVA
+311 KWTPDGCAIIVA
-323 WYNGGIS
+323 WGNGGIS

-343 AWDYGLHIDLSKNDP
+343 AWDYGLHVDLSKSDP
-358 FNVISMAKGYQLL
+358 FNVISMDWSTEGYQLL
-371 MVRQTNEKSTTCVSD
+371 MVRQSSEQSATQDSGTNEAAERSNVPISIPTTV
-386 GSNDTGEASNG
+386 
-397 PNSVPS
+397 
-403 TILVQLDFVKSI
+403 LVQLDFVKSI

-444 QNIYPAHKSSTY
+444 QNIYPVHKSSY
-456 DATADG
+456 DAAHEG
-462 DVSYSGKTDEYRKDS
+462 DASYSGKTDEFGKDS
-477 AYIPSGEPDPINVG
+477 AYIPSGEPDPVNAG
-491 GDSYLKFNSVLS
+491 GDNYLKFNSVLS

-524 RYSAIDHTGTNVA
+524 RYSAIDHLGTNVA

-593 RIYSKENKLDNRFA
+593 RIYSRENKLDNRFA

-637 FALKLS
+637 FALKQT
-643 EEDYAGSDH
+643 EEDYNGSDH

-687 AGTGGMMKPSSYENS
+687 AGPGGMVKPSSCENS

-728 TGSANSQLTSTCLA
+728 AGSTNNQLTSTCLA

-821 ENDTLLYTSDPTVY
+821 ENDTLLYTSDPSVY

-990 EQQDWPLA
+990 EQLDWPLA

-1052 GRSFSTTVPYPK
+1052 GRSFSTTIPYPK

-1082 NSTAAATV
+1082 NPAAAV
-1090 QQGGGALSAGY
+1090 AAAQQTSGALSSGN
-1101 DTSSERQILRR
+1101 DTSAERQIIRR

-1121 ECDTSTAEEFFID
+1121 ECDSSTAEEFFID

-1173 RAARIEDFVT
+1173 RAARIEDFVA

-1194 PKPCLDLTLLPNPLG
+1194 PKPCLDLTLLPNPIVQPHL
-1209 QAHAH
+1209 HN
-1214 AESSPSP
+1214 ESSPSP
-1221 SSNLSNKSPLS
+1221 TSNLSNKSPLS
-1232 ELTTRRTVDSGYNSL
+1232 ELTTGRTVDSGYNSL
-1247 SFVRPTGSN
+1247 SFVRSMVTN
-1256 GPVTG
+1256 GPTAVAGTT
-1261 AAEGCKSD
+1261 AD
-1269 DRPVES
+1269 DRQGE
-1275 TQGQKEQHQ
+1275 QGQGQREQRPEDVPA
-1284 QSTSMGD
+1284 SPVGD
-1291 PLGTNTAE
+1291 PLLGSTAE

-1311 LSETAQANWPDET
+1311 LSEGAQPNWPDEV
-1324 STVCGGS
+1324 STVCGGN
-1331 GMLSLTLGEQ
+1331 GMMSLTLGEQ
-1341 SFSRAMEKNIS
+1341 SFSQAMEKNIS
-1352 KQSKTNR
+1352 KQSKSNR
-1359 RKQQKL
+1359 RKQHKL

-1462 MHTTAVTGVS
+1462 IHNTAVTGVS
-1472 AFSPLVMGSMHTFRD
+1472 AFSPLVMGSLHSFRD

-1492 TGAVSGGGKGQ
+1492 AGIGTGGNKGN
-1503 NQGQGESRN
+1503 NQQMPAETRHA
-1512 VGNSSVHS
+1512 GNSSANS
-1520 TVQRMSS
+1520 NTQRMGSTG
-1527 NSTLGSVALSSDA
+1527 TLGSIPHSTGS
-1540 GGQGGVGAIGG
+1540 GGPI
-1551 NNRIVIDGGASMRSG
+1551 GASSRIIVDGASSLRSG
-1566 SGQRDVKYPT
+1566 NVQRDTLGQKYTT
-1576 AHPFARSV
+1576 AHTFARSV

-1595 AQGKSVTDSRSVASA
+1595 AQGKSVTDSRSVVST
-1610 AIAEEPERTCNFYN
+1610 AISEEPERTCNVM
-1624 CLGFAWIAQFLALP
+1624 
-1638 SAAFFDRTFYR
+1638 
-1649 DGLKFKGAQQDRR
+1649 
-1662 LF
+1662 